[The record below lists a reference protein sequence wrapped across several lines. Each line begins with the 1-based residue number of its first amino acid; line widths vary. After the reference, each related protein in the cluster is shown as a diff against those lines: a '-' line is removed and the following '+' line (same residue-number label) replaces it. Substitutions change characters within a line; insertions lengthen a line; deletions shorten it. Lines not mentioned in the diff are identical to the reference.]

1 MTEYLLAAEADQ
13 IQDFIFR
20 ASHLR
25 EVVGG
30 SQLLTRFCNEVP
42 QKLLGKGER
51 IIVNDGGAFRV
62 VFDDPDK
69 ARAFG
74 ENLAEIYR
82 RAADGTITV
91 AEPEEIKNGDFARAS
106 EAAEEKLRLAKRWRK
121 DAVEAA
127 SQIPFVAWCVSCG
140 TGIAVSHEK
149 RDKNDRQASYLCRAC
164 LSKGKERNTQG
175 EDKFL
180 WPFLQAVTAESA
192 DKFDWP
198 TEGADVARFDPRRY
212 VAYLLADGNNLGRL
226 FGQCN
231 REQMHKLSE
240 WMTQTLR
247 QSLAA
252 PTGKAMAQQDARGEI
267 DPFKVP
273 VLPLILGGDDLFAL
287 LPAPWALDFA
297 LSFCREFETRM
308 ERVVEGLDLTA
319 QVDRPTVAAAVVICK
334 ESYPYRLAHRAGQA
348 RLQRAK
354 RLSKALAYETGKHL
368 SVVDF
373 EIILGSQI
381 VEPLKEGRLRPTLR
395 PFWVLPDN
403 TQVMPTD
410 KWGLPL
416 HRLIEQRAVLSKLP
430 NKRLAQLRMRFDQ
443 IPESTNELGAWS
455 KELEQLLGRIGRDEE
470 AGKNANSALEQLGRS
485 DPGWLFSVNR
495 SADEKPWQ
503 GHALPDLLEAWD
515 FTLDLDNDRDEY
527 EEA

>member
-1 MTEYLLAAEADQ
+1 MTEYLLAAETDQ

-42 QKLLGKGER
+42 QKLLGGGER
-51 IIVNDGGAFRV
+51 IVVNDGGAFRV
-62 VFDDPDK
+62 VFDDPNK
-69 ARAFG
+69 ARTFG
-74 ENLAEIYR
+74 EHLAEVYR

-91 AEPEEIKNGDFARAS
+91 AEPEEIKNGDFAKAS
-106 EAAEEKLRLAKRWRK
+106 EAAEEMLRLAKRWRK
-121 DAVEAA
+121 STVEAVP
-127 SQIPFVAWCVSCG
+127 QMPFMAWCASCG
-140 TGIAVSHEK
+140 AGLAVAHGK
-149 RDKNDRQASYLCRAC
+149 RHADERPNYLCNAC
-164 LSKGKERNTQG
+164 RVKGLERDNQG
-175 EDKFL
+175 EGTFL
-180 WPFLQAVTAESA
+180 WPFLQLVTGGRAGT
-192 DKFDWP
+192 FTWP
-198 TEGADVARFDPRRY
+198 MEAKDTARFDPRRY

-231 REQMHKLSE
+231 EEQMQKLSMQ
-240 WMTQTLR
+240 MTQTLR
-247 QSLAA
+247 QALAA
-252 PTGKAMAQQDARGEI
+252 PTGKAMTQRDARGGI

-297 LSFCREFETRM
+297 LSFCREFEARM
-308 ERVVEGLDLTA
+308 EQVIKDLKLAT
-319 QVDRPTVAAAVVICK
+319 QVDKPTVAAAIVICK
-334 ESYPYRLAHRAGQA
+334 ESYPYRLAHRAGQE

-381 VEPLKEGRLRPTLR
+381 VESPKEGRLRPTLG
-395 PFWVLPDN
+395 PFWVLPN
-403 TQVMPTD
+403 VNQAMPPE
-410 KWGLPL
+410 WGLPL
-416 HRLIEQRAVLSKLP
+416 HRLIEQRATLSTLP
-430 NKRLAQLRMRFDQ
+430 NKRLAQLRTQFDQ
-443 IPESTNELGAWS
+443 LPDSTAELAAWG
-455 KELEQLLGRIGRDEE
+455 KELEQLLGRVGRDEE
-470 AGKNANSALEQLGRS
+470 AEKLARSVLAQLGS
-485 DPGWLFSVNR
+485 SNSGWLYKLNR
-495 SADEKPWQ
+495 KTDEAIWQ

-515 FTLDLDNDRDEY
+515 FALDLGKDRDEY